1 MMVLITLSLAALI
14 IAAYMQLIIGVAMI
28 KAVALF
34 LGLQGTVFLA
44 SALSPPRDDIKL
56 DRPTGLLKR
65 LRWEFSEGRTLNYPI
80 HYNPMFFY
88 GGFLL
93 LALSFVLSEIP
104 G

>member
-1 MMVLITLSLAALI
+1 MMVLIALSFAALI
-14 IAAYMQLIIGVAMI
+14 IAALMHLLVGVAII

-56 DRPTGLLKR
+56 DRPNGLLKR
-65 LRWEFSEGRTLNYPI
+65 LRWEFGEGRTLNYPI
-80 HYNPMFFY
+80 HYNPMFFW

-93 LALSFVLSEIP
+93 LAASFVLAAIP
-104 G
+104 S